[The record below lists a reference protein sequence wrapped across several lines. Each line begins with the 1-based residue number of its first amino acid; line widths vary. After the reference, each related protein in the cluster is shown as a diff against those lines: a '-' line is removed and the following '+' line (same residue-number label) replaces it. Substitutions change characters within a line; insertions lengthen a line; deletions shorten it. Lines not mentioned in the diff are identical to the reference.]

1 MTWSVRVLPQAE
13 EDLDWFRRHDLARYV
28 KCFDLVRSVAQ
39 DPRSGIGKPERLRH
53 FGDTEVWSRRVS
65 LEDRMVY
72 TVYQGS
78 LQVDVSS
85 CRQHCE

>member
-1 MTWSVRVLPQAE
+1 
-13 EDLDWFRRHDLARYV
+13 V